1 MEEMTTAELNA
12 YLESIAEIIELK
24 AQSPEEAA
32 EIVRSH
38 VPSTIKVQPVSLTTG
53 HLDCTTT
60 NLNNQGEIYYE
71 DC

>member
-32 EIVRSH
+32 EIVRSK
-38 VPSTIKVQPVSLTTG
+38 KV
-53 HLDCTTT
+53 
-60 NLNNQGEIYYE
+60 NA
-71 DC
+71 